1 MAEVFFYH
9 LRDQPLKQVLPKL
22 ISKGLKQNLKMAVQ
36 TLAIERLSALSEL
49 LWAAEDVAFL
59 PHGLMGDDNAA
70 SQPVLLSA
78 TAENPNSATY
88 RFFVDGAV
96 PEKMEGLARAMIMFD
111 GSDETAVEQAR
122 GEWKR
127 HKADGHEISYWKQD
141 EGGKWQN
148 QASQ

>member
-9 LRDQPLKQVLPKL
+9 LGEQPLRQVLPQL
-22 ISKGLKQNLKMAVQ
+22 IAKGFSRNLKMAVQ
-36 TLAIERLSALSEL
+36 TTEKDRLSKISEM

-59 PHGLMGDDNAA
+59 PHGLNDDDNAA
-70 SQPVLLSA
+70 SQPLLLSTTPENHNQA
-78 TAENPNSATY
+78 TV
-88 RFFVDGAV
+88 RFFLDGAT
-96 PEKMEGLARAMIMFD
+96 PQSMDGLTRAVIMFD

-127 HKADGHEISYWKQD
+127 HKADGHQISYWKQD

-148 QASQ
+148 QAK